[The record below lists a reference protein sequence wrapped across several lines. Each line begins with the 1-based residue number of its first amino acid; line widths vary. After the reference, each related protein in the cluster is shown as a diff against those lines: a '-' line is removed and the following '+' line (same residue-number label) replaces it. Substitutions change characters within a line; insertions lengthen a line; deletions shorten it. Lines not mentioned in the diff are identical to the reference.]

1 MDKGK
6 IFIIAEAG
14 VNHNGSLETA
24 KKMIDA
30 AASSGADAV
39 KFQTF
44 RAENIATSEA
54 PKAEYQKKNTK
65 REVSQLE
72 MLKKLELDRSAH
84 KELIKH
90 CKEKGIIFLSTPFD
104 LDSVGMLNE
113 LGLEMFKVP
122 SGEITNLP
130 YLRKIG
136 GLSKKIILSTGMSEL
151 FDIENALNVFIETG
165 TPKENITVLH
175 CNTAYP
181 TPPEDANLTAM
192 VTVRDALG
200 VKVGYS
206 DHTLGIET
214 AIAAAALGAKIIEK
228 HFTLDN
234 NMEGP
239 DHVASLEPGQLKAM
253 VDAIRNIE
261 KAMGGGIK
269 KRTPS
274 EEKNMPVVR
283 KSLVASKFIKKG
295 DLFTE
300 ENITVKR
307 PATGIDPMKW
317 DNVMNS
323 PAKRDFKQDEV
334 IEI

>member
-1 MDKGK
+1 M
-6 IFIIAEAG
+6 
-14 VNHNGSLETA
+14 
-24 KKMIDA
+24 
-30 AASSGADAV
+30 
-39 KFQTF
+39 
-44 RAENIATSEA
+44 
-54 PKAEYQKKNTK
+54 
-65 REVSQLE
+65 
-72 MLKKLELDRSAH
+72 
-84 KELIKH
+84 
-90 CKEKGIIFLSTPFD
+90 
-104 LDSVGMLNE
+104 
-113 LGLEMFKVP
+113 
-122 SGEITNLP
+122 
-130 YLRKIG
+130 
-136 GLSKKIILSTGMSEL
+136 
-151 FDIENALNVFIETG
+151 FIETG